1 MAIQTYRKDQSEEI
15 STNFKTHEFHCHGNG
30 CCQETQIDTELVKIL
45 QKVRDH
51 FGKPVH
57 INSAYRCP
65 THNSRIGSGQNSQHR
80 YGRAADFYVEGVTPL
95 EVAKYLESIGVKG
108 LGLYEGNDGNFV
120 HADTRTS
127 KAFWYGHAQKPR
139 TTFGG
144 TISGELQAKEDAVLK
159 TELQK
164 EISSNSEEY
173 AKKIWDYLYSK
184 INNPYGVA
192 GLMGNLYAESALCSN
207 NLENAKEKK
216 LGYNDSNYTESIDNG
231 VYKNFV
237 KDSAGYGLAQ
247 WTYWSR
253 KQGLLKK
260 AQQKKASIGD
270 YNIQLEYLMDELQ
283 KDYKSVLNVLKTAKT
298 IEEASNKVL
307 FDFEAPRDQSPQVQ
321 AIRAEYSRKY
331 FNCFAEETYRKQ
343 ENIKTYAGTGIG
355 MATAKTAMT
364 IRLEPAI
371 KGKSLAVIKKGDMV
385 EVLEKLDNGWYRIVW
400 DNAPNKYAYTSNET
414 GNYYSYAS
422 FDEDELDESD
432 FMVKVTASLLNVRAE
447 PNTSSSI
454 MDTLRNGT
462 IHTITQEVDGWGLL
476 KSGKGWI
483 KLLYTQRLNN
493 A

>member
-65 THNSRIGSGQNSQHR
+65 THNSRVGSGWNSQHR
-80 YGRAADFYVEGVTPL
+80 YGRAADFYVEGVAPL

-127 KAFWYGHAQKPR
+127 KAFWYGHAEKPR

-144 TISGELQAKEDAVLK
+144 TISGELQAKEDAALK

-173 AKKIWDYLYSK
+173 AKKIWNYLYSK

-207 NLENAKEKK
+207 NLENVKEKK
-216 LGYNDSNYTESIDNG
+216 LGYNDSNYTESVDSG
-231 VYKNFV
+231 AYKNFV

-270 YNIQLEYLMDELQ
+270 YNVQLEYLMDELQ
-283 KDYKSVLNVLKTAKT
+283 KDYKSVLSVLKTAKT

-331 FNCFAEETYRKQ
+331 FNCFATESLREDENRTTYC
-343 ENIKTYAGTGIG
+343 GTGIG
-355 MATAKTAMT
+355 MATAKTAMM
-364 IRLEPAI
+364 IRLRPEQTSE
-371 KGKSLAVIKKGDMV
+371 SLGIVRKDDKV
-385 EVLEKLDNGWYRIVW
+385 EVLEKLDNNWYRIAW
-400 DNAPNKYAYTSNET
+400 DKAPNKYAYTSNET

-422 FDEDELDESD
+422 FDEDEMENGD
-432 FMVKVTASLLNVRAE
+432 FAIKVTASLLNVRAE
-447 PNTSSSI
+447 P
-454 MDTLRNGT
+454 T
-462 IHTITQEVDGWGLL
+462 INSQIVNRLNNNSVHIIKEEKDGWGLL
-476 KSGKGWI
+476 KSGSGWI

-493 A
+493 V